1 VSSIFELHARVRHL
15 RDALSHLKSNA
26 ALEAERLH
34 EALPNGIDAETCGEW
49 AGLVSELREFTM
61 LAESL
66 APPRTFPPEEARR
79 PAGMEAVAA
88 DLFEPI
94 PTYH

>member
-1 VSSIFELHARVRHL
+1 MSSIFELHARVRHL
-15 RDALSHLKSNA
+15 RDALSHLKTNA

-34 EALPNGIDAETCGEW
+34 EALQNGVNPETCGEW

-61 LAESL
+61 LAETL
-66 APPRTFPPEEARR
+66 APPRTFPPEEACG
-79 PAGMEAVAA
+79 PAGMGAVAA